1 MSLPRW
7 SPTRNW
13 TSPQNFK
20 SLTVNYLLNYEV
32 YLAKHIF
39 QIQDQY
45 GQPIFTPDPAPMSHI
60 TTGFANAIIDPE
72 TEQSLEYC
80 HIIRSDKHIPIWKQ
94 SSAKNL
100 DVLRKVLGSA
110 TKEPN
115 APIPS
120 AMPRY
125 QWERKSLMEKLAS
138 YRMQKQEK

>member
-1 MSLPRW
+1 
-7 SPTRNW
+7 
-13 TSPQNFK
+13 
-20 SLTVNYLLNYEV
+20 
-32 YLAKHIF
+32 
-39 QIQDQY
+39 
-45 GQPIFTPDPAPMSHI
+45 MSHI

-72 TEQSLEYC
+72 TGQSLEYR
-80 HIIRSDKHIPIWKQ
+80 HIIRSDKHKPIWKQ

-110 TKEPN
+110 TKEPT